1 MEIKRILRRNKEG
14 NKAGYNGFVYPE
26 AGQIVECTDYIN
38 SDECGNGLHGWDDQ
52 NWRYYDDSNK
62 GNYVVIDVYVNEGIN
77 FLGDKLKFKKGLVIY
92 NGESLEEAKKFM
104 FEKYQSFVFHNDTQ
118 SAGDSS
124 TLSAGDSSTLS
135 AGDSSTLSAGD
146 SSNLSAGYR
155 STLSAGYSSNLS
167 AGYSSNL
174 SAGYRSTLSAGYSSN
189 LSAGYR
195 STLSAGDR
203 STLSA
208 GYRSTLSA
216 GDRSTL
222 SAGYSSTLSA
232 GDSSTLSAGDSST
245 LSAGDRSTLSA
256 GYRSTLSAGDR
267 STLSA
272 GDGSFINFRAY
283 RNCFNIVKPS
293 KLCIVS
299 GVNSSYEIAKSYTD
313 LTPNN
318 VYVFNDKIEIEKS
331 YEFSEENI
339 AKLEEFEIFVF
350 GSNLNG
356 NHAGGAARFAKD
368 NFNAKEGIGE
378 GLTGDCYAFPTLG
391 KDMNKLGIEDLKIH
405 VQNLFKCANENCGK
419 IFLLTKVGCGI
430 AGYDEK
436 FMIDLFRN
444 SPANI
449 IKPKNW

>member
-1 MEIKRILRRNKEG
+1 METKRILRRNKEG

-26 AGQIVECTDYIN
+26 AGQIVECHDYIN

-62 GNYVVIDVYVNEGIN
+62 GNYVVIDVFVSEGIN

-92 NGESLEEAKKFM
+92 NGKSLEEAKKFM
-104 FEKYQSFVFHNDTQ
+104 FEKYQSFIFHNDTQ

-124 TLSAGDSSTLS
+124 
-135 AGDSSTLSAGD
+135 
-146 SSNLSAGYR
+146 N
-155 STLSAGYSSNLS
+155 
-167 AGYSSNL
+167 
-174 SAGYRSTLSAGYSSN
+174 
-189 LSAGYR
+189 
-195 STLSAGDR
+195 
-203 STLSA
+203 
-208 GYRSTLSA
+208 
-216 GDRSTL
+216 L

-232 GDSSTLSAGDSST
+232 GD
-245 LSAGDRSTLSA
+245 R
-256 GYRSTLSAGDR
+256 
-267 STLSA
+267 
-272 GDGSFINFRAY
+272 SFINFRAY

-299 GVNSSYEIAKSYTD
+299 GINSWDEIAKSYTD
-313 LTPNN
+313 LTPKN
-318 VYVFNDKIEIEKS
+318 VYVFNDKIEIAKS

-339 AKLEEFEIFVF
+339 SKLEEFEIFVF

-391 KDMNKLGIEDLKIH
+391 KDMNKLSKEELEIH

-419 IFLLTKVGCGI
+419 IFLLTKVCCGI
-430 AGYDEK
+430 AGYGEQ

-449 IKPKNW
+449 VKPKNW

>member
-124 TLSAGDSSTLS
+124 TLSAGDSS
-135 AGDSSTLSAGD
+135 
-146 SSNLSAGYR
+146 
-155 STLSAGYSSNLS
+155 
-167 AGYSSNL
+167 NL

-195 STLSAGDR
+195 SN
-203 STLSA
+203 LSA

-405 VQNLFKCANENCGK
+405 VQNLFKCANENCGN